1 VKGKVNMSM
10 SYGQP
15 VVATPIAV
23 EGMYAEA
30 GRDVLVA
37 ADAATFADEIVRVY
51 GDEALWTSLSDH
63 GLENVRRHFSFDAA
77 RAAVRRLLE

>member
-1 VKGKVNMSM
+1 MSM

-23 EGMYAEA
+23 EGMFAQA

-37 ADAATFADEIVRVY
+37 ETPEDFAAHVVRAY
-51 GDEALWTSLSDH
+51 QDPELWTQLSDH
-63 GLENVRRHFSFDAA
+63 GLANVARHFSFDSA
-77 RAAVRRLLE
+77 RQGLRMLL